1 MKKQIGLFLAGAA
14 LVSLASCGGGWSEE
28 NKASMKE
35 TCTSLQS
42 IIYPDD
48 AAAICD
54 CYVTKLVEQYPN
66 ADMTPDQSGAVLD
79 ECSADAK
86 AKAEAE
92 SEAKMQQMLD
102 DMENSM
108 NEAGDSMEEQMEE
121 MKN

>member
-14 LVSLASCGGGWSEE
+14 LVSLASCGGGWDEE
-28 NKASMKE
+28 SKKSMKE

-48 AAAICD
+48 AASICD
-54 CYVTKLVEQYPN
+54 CYVNKLVEQYPN

-102 DMENSM
+102 DMDKAM
-108 NEAGDSMEEQMEE
+108 DEAGDSMGETMEE
-121 MKN
+121 IKN